1 MITQDTCV
9 ATSTG
14 AKQLWVSQMI
24 LNHAERLNLKHED
37 TFILVSKKLMFT
49 RHEFEPFFGTGVVG
63 FNSLG
68 VVKIV
73 FCYTIIMR

>member
-49 RHEFEPFFGTGVVG
+49 RHEKQHRARKAHSYLF
-63 FNSLG
+63 
-68 VVKIV
+68 V
-73 FCYTIIMR
+73 FRK